1 MSQSKR
7 KKVEKV
13 IRQVKEPMSLLH
25 TLKEEGMSKAMQF
38 ASIAGTAAKNIN
50 FDGAKDQLKATVAQ
64 LGFVSK
70 SDLENLEERL
80 TALEERLDALE
91 NPSFREEE

>member
-13 IRQVKEPMSLLH
+13 IKQAKEPLALLQ
-25 TLKEEGMSKAMQF
+25 TLKAEGVSRAMQF
-38 ASIAGTAAKNIN
+38 ASIAGSAAKNIN
-50 FDGAKDQLKATVAQ
+50 LDSAKEQLKATVFQ

-70 SDLENLEERL
+70 EQLADLEARIE
-80 TALEERLDALE
+80 ALEEQV
-91 NPSFREEE
+91 EELSGRGSDEE